1 MQTDSDDAVL
11 PLPPPAGEG
20 RSELLPLPPSAGEGR
35 GEGSLR
41 NGLRLSDYD
50 FEFPDSLIADKP
62 AEPRDSARLL
72 VLDRSTGRVE
82 HALFRDLGRWLK
94 PGDLLVVNRSRV
106 VPARIVGKKS
116 TGGKVE
122 LLLVREESPGIW
134 SAIASGAKAGARVL
148 LEDGWSAQV
157 APGKDGEWLCR
168 FSGTDVAAYA
178 AKHGEAPLPPYIVK
192 RRRGLGSP
200 RLSAQDGSDYQT
212 VYAREEG
219 SIAAP
224 TAGLH
229 FTRELLSSLEAS
241 GVRRAEM
248 LLHVGPGTFRPIV
261 REDLREHRML
271 PEWYRLEPAALSEL
285 RAARERGG
293 RTVAVGT
300 TAARALESWAKTGQT
315 EGATNLFITPGHE
328 FHAFDSFIT
337 NFHLPCSTPL
347 VLASA
352 FAGRERLLGAYREA
366 IQLGYRLYSY
376 GDAMLIL

>member
-1 MQTDSDDAVL
+1 MQRSDSPS
-11 PLPPPAGEG
+11 PLAGVTPPGLGGGSSIEAGF
-20 RSELLPLPPSAGEGR
+20 
-35 GEGSLR
+35 
-41 NGLRLSDYD
+41 RLSDYD
-50 FEFPDSLIADKP
+50 FEFPDALIADKP

-94 PGDLLVVNRSRV
+94 PGDLLVLNRSRV

-122 LLLVREESPGIW
+122 LLLVREESPGVW
-134 SAIASGAKAGARVL
+134 SAIANGAKAGARVL

-168 FSGTDVAAYA
+168 FSGADVAAYA

-200 RLSAQDGSDYQT
+200 RLSAQDGADYQT

-229 FTRELLSSLEAS
+229 FTRELLASLEAS

-261 REDLREHRML
+261 CEDLREHRML

-293 RTVAVGT
+293 PDPGRGSPDPGRGGRVIAVGT

-328 FHAFDSFIT
+328 FRAFDSFIT

-366 IQLGYRLYSY
+366 IRLGYRLYSY

>member
-1 MQTDSDDAVL
+1 MQRSDSPS
-11 PLPPPAGEG
+11 PLAGVTPPGLGGGSSIEAGF
-20 RSELLPLPPSAGEGR
+20 
-35 GEGSLR
+35 
-41 NGLRLSDYD
+41 RLSDYD
-50 FEFPDSLIADKP
+50 FEFPDALIADKP

-94 PGDLLVVNRSRV
+94 PGDLLVLNRSRV

-122 LLLVREESPGIW
+122 LLLVREESPGVW
-134 SAIASGAKAGARVL
+134 SAIANGAKAGARVL

-157 APGKDGEWLCR
+157 APGKDGEW
-168 FSGTDVAAYA
+168 
-178 AKHGEAPLPPYIVK
+178 
-192 RRRGLGSP
+192 GLGSP
-200 RLSAQDGSDYQT
+200 RLSAQDGADYQT
-212 VYAREEG
+212 VYAREGG

-229 FTRELLSSLEAS
+229 FTRELLASLEAS

-261 REDLREHRML
+261 CEDLREHRML

-293 RTVAVGT
+293 PDPGRGSPDPGRGGRVIAVGT

-328 FHAFDSFIT
+328 FRAFDSFIT

-366 IQLGYRLYSY
+366 IRLGYRLYSY